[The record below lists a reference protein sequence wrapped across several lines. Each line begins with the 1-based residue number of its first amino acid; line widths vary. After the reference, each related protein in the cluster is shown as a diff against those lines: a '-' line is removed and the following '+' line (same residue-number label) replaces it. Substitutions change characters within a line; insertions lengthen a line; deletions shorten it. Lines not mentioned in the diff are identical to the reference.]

1 MDHLCRVIVTA
12 GVSLPTFFP
21 GILLIFIFY
30 YVLGVAPAPLGRSE
44 TILVLDGSQ
53 CDENGTYAAGTM
65 VLNPEGSIH
74 SGWSRDGCVILIQWE
89 RPVRILE

>member
-12 GVSLPTFFP
+12 GVSLPTFFT
-21 GILLIFIFY
+21 GILLIFIFH

-53 CDENGTYAAGTM
+53 CDENGTIQQARWSLALKAA
-65 VLNPEGSIH
+65 SIRVGRVTAAL
-74 SGWSRDGCVILIQWE
+74 S
-89 RPVRILE
+89 